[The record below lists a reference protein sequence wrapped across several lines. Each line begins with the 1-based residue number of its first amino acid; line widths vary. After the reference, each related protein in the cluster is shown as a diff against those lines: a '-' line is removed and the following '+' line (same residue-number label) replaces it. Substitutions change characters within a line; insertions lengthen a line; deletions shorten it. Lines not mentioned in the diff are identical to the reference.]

1 MIKEFKQIDMQV
13 GDMTT
18 KDFKKGFMQA
28 RSSKATE
35 ISFSWGSKMRLSDE
49 EFIARIMR
57 VVPSFTKV
65 SVEDIEV
72 KPMEHAVK
80 LISKTGF

>member
-13 GDMTT
+13 GSMTT

-35 ISFSWGSKMRLSDE
+35 IVFSWGNKMRLSDE
-49 EFIARIMR
+49 EFVARIMR
-57 VVPSFTKV
+57 VVPSFTNV
-65 SVEDIEV
+65 LVEDIEV
-72 KPMEHAVK
+72 VPMEHAVK
-80 LISKTGF
+80 LISKKGF